1 MFACFAQLTCVLSLT
16 SSSPKDSSWKGQD
29 SRQCKAIWHP
39 QCCHLLDLVVFDTRI
54 GQGHIWHHLLYL
66 RWAILY
72 CKNHATILPL
82 SLACHNQ
89 LSPTISFFKGHS
101 RVLLNPSIGPIF
113 CSLISANPIQENQ
126 QGCSPITNQCS
137 WLMCYV
143 QTSQFSALCTN
154 FHCKKYLK
162 QFPSIF
168 FSFVSMRP
176 FVKFSPIVAVD
187 FDSLHEQGEMPWEV
201 SCVNTILVVVDP

>member
-16 SSSPKDSSWKGQD
+16 SSSPRIALERSRFSTMQSHMTSTMLSSARPSSVRHKN
-29 SRQCKAIWHP
+29 RTRP
-39 QCCHLLDLVVFDTRI
+39 HLTPFTLSSMSNFVL
-54 GQGHIWHHLLYL
+54 QKSCY
-66 RWAILY
+66 
-72 CKNHATILPL
+72 NSATVTGL
-82 SLACHNQ
+82 SQPIESNYK
-89 LSPTISFFKGHS
+89 FFKGHS

-113 CSLISANPIQENQ
+113 CSLISANSIQENQ

-168 FSFVSMRP
+168 FLLFR
-176 FVKFSPIVAVD
+176 
-187 FDSLHEQGEMPWEV
+187 
-201 SCVNTILVVVDP
+201 